1 MKTAAMVI
9 LPLTVVSII
18 SGMASS
24 AFAAAGGRE
33 DHSSLVVW
41 TFLGFCALI
50 VIVQLLPS
58 LRDARLAARKEQEA
72 REQENAVKVPVN
84 E

>member
-1 MKTAAMVI
+1 MKTAARII
-9 LPLTVVSII
+9 LPIII
-18 SGMASS
+18 SGMTST
-24 AFAAAGGRE
+24 AFAATGGRE

-58 LRDARLAARKEQEA
+58 IRNARLAARKMADE

>member
-1 MKTAAMVI
+1 MKTAARII
-9 LPLTVVSII
+9 LPIII
-18 SGMASS
+18 SGMAST
-24 AFAAAGGRE
+24 AFAATGGRE

-58 LRDARLAARKEQEA
+58 IRNARLAARKMADE

>member
-1 MKTAAMVI
+1 MKTAARII
-9 LPLTVVSII
+9 LPIII
-18 SGMASS
+18 SGISS
-24 AFAAAGGRE
+24 TAFAATGGRQ

-41 TFLGFCALI
+41 AFLGFCALI

-58 LRDARLAARKEQEA
+58 IRDARLAARKMEEE
-72 REQENAVKVPVN
+72 REPENAVKVPVK